1 MSLAN
6 AKTNTGLQRHIAKK
20 TPTKNKKFM
29 TTNQLAF
36 HFLLGAPATVR
47 TSVGCIGSVILVPA

>member
-6 AKTNTGLQRHIAKK
+6 AKTNTGLQRHMDKK
-20 TPTKNKKFM
+20 PPIENKKFM

-36 HFLLGAPATVR
+36 HFCQGLLPQLG
-47 TSVGCIGSVILVPA
+47 LL